1 MLTEVADGLAA
12 PSLRSRFT
20 SLCESLRAR
29 QNAQVLAINHL
40 QYEMGC
46 RLYERRIDKAWS
58 LTDCIS
64 FPAMRAYGLQVALT
78 ADQHFVQAG
87 FRILM
92 GRQFTG
98 VSEPRAPYGATNIR
112 SDPEQTLRDAA

>member
-1 MLTEVADGLAA
+1 M
-12 PSLRSRFT
+12 
-20 SLCESLRAR
+20 
-29 QNAQVLAINHL
+29 
-40 QYEMGC
+40 
-46 RLYERRIDKAWS
+46 YERRIDKAWS

-64 FPAMRAYGLQVALT
+64 FPAMRAYGLQVALI

-92 GRQFTG
+92 GREFTG
-98 VSEPRAPYGATNIR
+98 VSEPRAPYRATNIR